1 MQKQQVSLP
10 RLLGTETTPPP
21 LHREMH
27 HKLTLAALKDHNELI
42 QQMIVITLG
51 FVKCSLLSFNP
62 LNPSI
67 KVHRGDIAPSESN
80 LSISSST
87 LDLSVNGSGL
97 GLKTRLSIRIYLNTN
112 LGAFEFSQLI
122 SEHFLMLV

>member
-10 RLLGTETTPPP
+10 HLLDTETTPPL

-51 FVKCSLLSFNP
+51 FVKCSLLSFRP
-62 LNPSI
+62 LNSS
-67 KVHRGDIAPSESN
+67 VTARLGNIAPSESN
-80 LSISSST
+80 LSNSSST

-97 GLKTRLSIRIYLNTN
+97 GFKNEAEYQDLS
-112 LGAFEFSQLI
+112 QC
-122 SEHFLMLV
+122 